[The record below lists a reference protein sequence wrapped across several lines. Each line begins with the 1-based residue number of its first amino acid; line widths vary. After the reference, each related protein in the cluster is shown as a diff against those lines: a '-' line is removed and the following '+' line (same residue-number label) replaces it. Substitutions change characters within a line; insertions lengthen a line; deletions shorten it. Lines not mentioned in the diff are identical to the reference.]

1 MAFSSEV
8 RVKVGSDGRSALV
21 VMEPVLDPLVCD
33 QMREKVGLVQVLEA
47 EGKSVLAA
55 EGEKL

>member
-33 QMREKVGLVQVLEA
+33 QMREKVGLVQALEV
-47 EGKSVLAA
+47 SSNPLAA
-55 EGEKL
+55 EGEGK